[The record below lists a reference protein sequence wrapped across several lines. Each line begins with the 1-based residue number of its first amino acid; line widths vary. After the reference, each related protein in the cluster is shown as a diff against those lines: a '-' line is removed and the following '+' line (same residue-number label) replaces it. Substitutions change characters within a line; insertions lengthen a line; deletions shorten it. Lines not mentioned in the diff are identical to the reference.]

1 MSESRTKL
9 EQILELL
16 LSEDTEKAEA
26 ALHEYVVGKA
36 REEYL
41 RVLDESDDEFG
52 DEEIDQTGDFED
64 EITADQDEI
73 HSDETGEDDFADDEF
88 ADDGEDFADD
98 QMDDAGFDDDVE
110 DRVDSIE
117 AELEDLRAEFERLMT
132 ADMDDMGDDMGDD
145 MDDMGDDMGDEDF
158 DDMEELEEATKLSDK
173 APAAKDGESQSDS
186 SANHSPYSKAPAH
199 TRIQSQGK
207 PVHAKDGSDGKD
219 SHGGSKK
226 HQNPTDRNINVPHK
240 RAAEPKKGE

>member
-36 REEYL
+36 REEYM
-41 RVLDESDDEFG
+41 RVLDESEDEEFG

-64 EITADQDEI
+64 DIADDQDEI
-73 HSDETGEDDFADDEF
+73 HSDETGDDEFADDEF

-98 QMDDAGFDDDVE
+98 ELDADGMEDDVE
-110 DRVDSIE
+110 DRVDDIE
-117 AELEDLRAEFERLMT
+117 AELDDLRAEFERLMT
-132 ADMDDMGDDMGDD
+132 ADMDDA
-145 MDDMGDDMGDEDF
+145 GDEDF
-158 DDMEELEEATKLSDK
+158 GDEESDDFGDEEELEEATKLSDK
-173 APAAKDGESQSDS
+173 APAAKDGKAHTDS
-186 SANHSPYSKAPAH
+186 SASKSPYSDAPKH
-199 TRIQSQGK
+199 SKIDSQGK
-207 PVHAKDGSDGKD
+207 PHHNKDGSDGKD

-226 HQNPTDRNINVPHK
+226 HQNPTASNIKIAPK
-240 RAAEPKKGE
+240 KAAMPKKGE

>member
-36 REEYL
+36 REEYM
-41 RVLDESDDEFG
+41 RVLDESDDEEFG

-64 EITADQDEI
+64 EIAADQDEI
-73 HSDETGEDDFADDEF
+73 HSDETGDEFADDEF

-98 QMDDAGFDDDVE
+98 QDGDVELDVE
-110 DRVDSIE
+110 DRVDDIE
-117 AELEDLRAEFERLMT
+117 ADLEDLRAEFERLMT
-132 ADMDDMGDDMGDD
+132 ADLDDAGDEESAEELEDFS
-145 MDDMGDDMGDEDF
+145 DEDF
-158 DDMEELEEATKLSDK
+158 GDEEELEEATKLSDK
-173 APAAKDGESQSDS
+173 APAIKDGNAHTDS
-186 SANHSPYSKAPAH
+186 SASKSPYSDAPKH
-199 TRIQSQGK
+199 SKIDSQGK
-207 PVHAKDGSDGKD
+207 PHHNKDGSDGKD

-226 HQNPTDRNINVPHK
+226 HQNPTDSNLKI
-240 RAAEPKKGE
+240 APKKAVMPKQGE